1 MEIRISQELLSLLLS
16 RAQSVI
22 DRKST
27 RAILENV
34 LLESQEGRL
43 KVSATD
49 LRISLVQ
56 ESVCSTTK
64 PGSVA
69 VPGRKFHEIV
79 RELPKGEV
87 LLDVKENQWLTL
99 TAGKVTFHLPAAPA
113 EEYPTLPSSPKSF
126 LSFSCAAFRKM
137 IEKTIF
143 AASNDESRI
152 YLTGVFLKELKE
164 SDGTSILRM
173 VATDGHRLSLID
185 RPIDK
190 PISLF
195 EDGVI
200 VPKKG
205 LSELRNLLDTTEDNF
220 DLTTNDGKLY
230 ARSGNTTLS
239 ITLIDAAFP
248 NYEQVIPQEVRSW
261 VQANRQQ
268 LSNALKRVALLSD
281 EETRTVVLEAAEDS
295 LLLSSDNPRM
305 GDARED
311 ISVEYRGNPVKIAF
325 NATYFMDLLRAM
337 EGEEVKMGITDGL
350 APCLVKGVEDSR
362 YLSVIMPMRID

>member
-34 LLESQEGRL
+34 LLESHDNHLR
-43 KVSATD
+43 VSATD
-49 LRISLVQ
+49 LRISLLQ
-56 ESVCSTTK
+56 EAACTTER

-87 LLDVKENQWLTL
+87 AITVKENQWVTVS
-99 TAGKVTFHLPAAPA
+99 AGKVTFHLPASPA
-113 EEYPTLPSSPKSF
+113 EEYPTLPPVPKSF
-126 LSFSCAAFRKM
+126 LGFSSSAFRRM

-152 YLTGVFLKELKE
+152 YLTGVFLRELKE
-164 SDGTSILRM
+164 EDGSSYLRM

-190 PISLF
+190 TISMF
-195 EDGVI
+195 DEGVI

-205 LSELRNLLDTTEDNF
+205 LSELRNLLDVTEDSF
-220 DLTTNDGKLY
+220 DLACSEGRLY
-230 ARSGNTTLS
+230 ARTGNTTLS

-261 VQANRQQ
+261 IQANRTD
-268 LSNALKRVALLSD
+268 LSNGLRRVALLSD
-281 EETRTVVLEAAEDS
+281 EETRTVVLEATEEN
-295 LLLSSDNPRM
+295 LLLSSDNPRL
-305 GDARED
+305 GDAREELA
-311 ISVEYRGNPVKIAF
+311 VEYQGNPIKIAF

-337 EGEEVKMGITDGL
+337 EGEQVKMGVTDGL